1 MPYARRVSIF
11 ISCGHGS
18 RLPAG
23 RQGHEPRLLKNMG
36 KARIL
41 IAEDEKPQR
50 ELLEGFLKKEGFEVE
65 AVSNGREAL
74 VKLKDQMFDIAVL
87 DYKMPDLDG
96 FHTLKEIRRLYPDL
110 PVVMMTAYGTV
121 ETAVASMKEGALDY
135 LTKPI
140 DLEEL
145 LLKFQKVLERSTLI
159 QENRAL
165 KEKLQEQLPFH
176 HIVYGSPE
184 MEEVMGLVAR
194 VAQSQATVLIRGES
208 GTGKELI
215 ANAIHYASPRSSK
228 PIVKVNCSAIP
239 ETLLESELFGH
250 EKGAFTGAIQR
261 RVGRFEE
268 ADGGTIFL
276 DEIGD
281 LSPAIQVKLLR
292 ILQEKEFQRVGSNLT
307 LKVDV
312 RVITATHRNLE
323 EAIKKDLF
331 REDLYYRLN
340 VISIQLP
347 PLKERRGDI
356 PLLIDYFLKKYSKAN
371 QKTVSDI
378 SKEARGLLLR
388 YPYPGN
394 IRELENLIERAVVL
408 CRGEVIT
415 TQDLPF
421 HLKEEKSEGS
431 LQSLAKEKRLPEIL
445 EEVERDRII
454 KALHQHRGVQTK
466 AAESLG
472 LSERML
478 RYKMKKY
485 GIRFNEVKE

>member
-23 RQGHEPRLLKNMG
+23 RQGYEPRLLKNMG

-74 VKLKDQMFDIAVL
+74 VKLKDRMFDIAVL

-228 PIVKVNCSAIP
+228 PIIKVNCSAIP

-268 ADGGTIFL
+268 AEGGTIFL

-347 PLKERRGDI
+347 PLRERRGDI

-431 LQSLAKEKRLPEIL
+431 LQSLTKEKRLPEIL

>member
-1 MPYARRVSIF
+1 M
-11 ISCGHGS
+11 
-18 RLPAG
+18 
-23 RQGHEPRLLKNMG
+23 E
-36 KARIL
+36 KANIL
-41 IAEDEKPQR
+41 IAEDEKTQR
-50 ELLEGFLKKEGFEVE
+50 EILEGFLKKEKFEVE
-65 AVSNGREAL
+65 AVANGREAL
-74 VKLKDQMFDIAVL
+74 LKLKDQLFDIVLL
-87 DYKMPDLDG
+87 DYKMPEIDG
-96 FHTLKEIRRLYPDL
+96 FQTLKEIRRLYPDL

-140 DLEEL
+140 DLDEL
-145 LLKFQKVLERSTLI
+145 LLKFQKVLERSSLI

-165 KEKLQEQLPFH
+165 KEQLQEQLVFH
-176 HIVYGSPE
+176 HIVYGSPK
-184 MEEVMGLVAR
+184 MGEVMGLVAR
-194 VAQSQATVLIRGES
+194 VAPSQATVLIRGGS
-208 GTGKELI
+208 GTGKELV
-215 ANAIHYASPRSSK
+215 ANAIHYASPRSARSL
-228 PIVKVNCSAIP
+228 IKVSCSAIP

-250 EKGAFTGAIQR
+250 EKGAFTGATQR

-268 ADGGTIFL
+268 ADGGTIFF

-281 LSPAIQVKLLR
+281 LSPGIQVKLLR

-312 RVITATHRNLE
+312 RVIAATHRNLE
-323 EAIKKDLF
+323 EALKKDNF

-340 VISIQLP
+340 VISIHLP
-347 PLKERRGDI
+347 PLRERREDI
-356 PLLIDYFLKKYSKAN
+356 PLLIDFFLKKYSKAN

-394 IRELENLIERAVVL
+394 VRELENLIERAVVL

-421 HLKEEKSEGS
+421 HLKEEKAEGL
-431 LQSLAKEKRLPEIL
+431 LQFPAREKSLPEIL

-454 KALHQHRGVQTK
+454 KALHQHQGVQTK

-485 GIRFNEVKE
+485 GIRLNEVKE